1 MDEQRRNALEQ
12 RWQEID
18 RELADIADCKSA
30 RLRDPPKRQ
39 ADLLIEQAEL
49 EHELAD
55 SCFGERDEIEE

>member
-1 MDEQRRNALEQ
+1 MDDQRRNELEQ

-18 RELADIADCKSA
+18 RELADIADCKST
-30 RLRDPPKRQ
+30 RLCEPPKRQ

-55 SCFGERDEIEE
+55 SCFGIRDEFEE